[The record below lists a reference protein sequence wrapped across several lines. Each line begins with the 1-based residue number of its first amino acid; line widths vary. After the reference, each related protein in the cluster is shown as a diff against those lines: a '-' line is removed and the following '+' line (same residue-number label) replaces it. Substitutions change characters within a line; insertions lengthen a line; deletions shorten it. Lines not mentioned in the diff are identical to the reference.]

1 MDKEQRSEKNAKNET
16 SISEYTELQFIEFL
30 REIRLANEM
39 ESDRVLGK
47 LLDRFCKIAEHPD
60 GTDLIYYPKAGAD
73 NSNEGITE
81 TIKQWREANGLPGFK
96 PCL

>member
-47 LLDRFCKIAEHPD
+47 LLDRFCKFAEHPD

-96 PCL
+96 PRF